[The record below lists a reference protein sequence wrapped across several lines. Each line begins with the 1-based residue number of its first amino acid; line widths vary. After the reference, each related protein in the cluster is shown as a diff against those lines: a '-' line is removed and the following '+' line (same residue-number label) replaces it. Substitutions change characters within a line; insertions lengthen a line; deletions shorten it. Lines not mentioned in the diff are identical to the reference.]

1 MILLLAG
8 LVVLWLVLSR
18 PKLRRQFS
26 GLGFDRMIK
35 LGGAGA
41 LVLAA
46 AAVFLR
52 GHVEVALLLLGSGLY
67 LFNFANRT
75 AVRMPRKAAAARATL
90 SRVRTATL
98 EMELDLG
105 TGAMGGTVLAGPAEG
120 RRLDTLARPQCEA
133 VHRFCRGV
141 DPEGARL
148 LEAYLDRRFPGWREA
163 GEGDAD
169 ARRGRARRTNGMSEE
184 EAYEVLGLARGA
196 GRDDVVRA
204 HRSLMKRFHPDQ
216 GGSTD
221 LAARV
226 NEAKEVLMRRHS

>member
-1 MILLLAG
+1 MILLIAG
-8 LVVLWLVLSR
+8 LVVLWLLLSR
-18 PKLRRQFS
+18 PKLRRAFQ
-26 GLGFDRMIK
+26 GLAVDRLIK
-35 LGGAGA
+35 FAGA
-41 LVLAA
+41 AVLLLAA
-46 AAVFLR
+46 VAVLLR
-52 GHVEVALLLLGSGLY
+52 GQIEVALLLLGSGLY

-75 AVRMPRKAAAARATL
+75 AVKMPRKAAASRATL
-90 SRVRTATL
+90 SRVRTAAL

-120 RRLDTLARPQCEA
+120 RRLDTLTRSQCEA

-141 DPEGARL
+141 DPEGTRL

-163 GEGDAD
+163 GERDAD
-169 ARRGRARRTNGMSEE
+169 ARSGRARRTNGMSEE
-184 EAYEVLGLARGA
+184 EAYQVLGLARGA

-226 NEAKEVLMRRHS
+226 NEAKEVLMRRHT